1 MLWEPRLS
9 HQGVLP
15 RGSISLGM
23 TAEGDY
29 PGEREKHFPDRRKSK
44 WKGWKMEKHNIFMGC
59 KPLRDTTGAKISFG
73 EVGWVGKPEGTDLEE
88 AGELRRGWVLK
99 SSAGR
104 APGWV

>member
-1 MLWEPRLS
+1 
-9 HQGVLP
+9 
-15 RGSISLGM
+15 
-23 TAEGDY
+23 
-29 PGEREKHFPDRRKSK
+29 
-44 WKGWKMEKHNIFMGC
+44 MGC
-59 KPLRDTTGAKISFG
+59 KPLRDTTGAKISFE